1 MDCEVAGTW
10 VSQTCS
16 IIWLKCLGNTSFLSL
31 WQGRGTGSQYATL
44 FAEMVLGISRIGSTD
59 PAQPHIRLC
68 LLGLRIAGLDS
79 RPHIG
84 PGRLSSVGEEGWGQG
99 GLRRKLLHHLHP
111 PRKCSAEQKRSPPP
125 PIVITPGPKS
135 CCQSHIWR
143 IWSIWEQHQ
152 MGWVIVVGTLK
163 PWHLQFDNRKYRWRC
178 AVPWNLFHSSSF
190 LKLVDMDTH

>member
-1 MDCEVAGTW
+1 MRPCLLRWFWELAGSVPQTQLSPIYGSVCSAW
-10 VSQTCS
+10 VSRAWFS
-16 IIWLKCLGNTSFLSL
+16 APY
-31 WQGRGTGSQYATL
+31 RA
-44 FAEMVLGISRIGSTD
+44 
-59 PAQPHIRLC
+59 
-68 LLGLRIAGLDS
+68 
-79 RPHIG
+79 RPTVFCRWG
-84 PGRLSSVGEEGWGQG
+84 GVGVGGQG

-152 MGWVIVVGTLK
+152 MGWVIGVGTLK
-163 PWHLQFDNRKYRWRC
+163 PWYIQFDNRKYRWRC